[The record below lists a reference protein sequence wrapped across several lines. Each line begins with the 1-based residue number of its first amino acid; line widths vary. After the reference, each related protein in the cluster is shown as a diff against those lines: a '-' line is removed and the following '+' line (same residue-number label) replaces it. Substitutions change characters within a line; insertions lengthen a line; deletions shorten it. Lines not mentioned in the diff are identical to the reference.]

1 MSLNADINTDI
12 TIGTCDA
19 FGVDIQ
25 FQTRHRR
32 SGDLALYDKETSAYH
47 LTGYA
52 RTLALALARAVGTGA
67 GCLDRQ

>member
-1 MSLNADINTDI
+1 MQIS
-12 TIGTCDA
+12 
-19 FGVDIQ
+19 IQ
-25 FQTRHRR
+25 ISQLVHATL
-32 SGDLALYDKETSAYH
+32 LALISSFKHDTVDPVIWPFTTSSKVTSAYH